1 MGPGSDSSRARE
13 RPVLLCYDGSPDS
26 VEAIQQ
32 AAELTGGGPALV
44 LNVWLP
50 PSALIL
56 AGRIVGDD
64 HPLAPA
70 IAEFDEGAQRDA
82 ESLAGQGVEIANKAG
97 FEATP
102 LTTKAARG
110 TWRRIVELAEEN
122 DVRAVVVGSHGRS
135 AAASAVLGSVSHG
148 VVQHC
153 ERPVVVVP
161 CSTEHQAEAAQG

>member
-1 MGPGSDSSRARE
+1 MGPDPENSEARE

-32 AAELTGGGPALV
+32 AGELTGGGPALV

-56 AGRIVGDD
+56 AGRTVGDD

-70 IAEFDEGAQRDA
+70 IAEFDEGAQEDA
-82 ESLAGQGVEIANKAG
+82 ESLAGQGVEIANNAG
-97 FEATP
+97 FEAIP
-102 LTTKAARG
+102 LTTKAAHG
-110 TWRRIVELAEEN
+110 TWRRIVKLAEDN

-135 AAASAVLGSVSHG
+135 APASAMLGSVSHG

-153 ERPVVVVP
+153 RRPVVVVP
-161 CSTEHQAEAAQG
+161 RSAEHQAAQD

>member
-1 MGPGSDSSRARE
+1 MGPDSESSEARG
-13 RPVLLCYDGSPDS
+13 RPVLLCYDGSTDS

-32 AAELTGGGPALV
+32 AGELTGGGPALV

-56 AGRIVGDD
+56 AGRIAGDGR
-64 HPLAPA
+64 PLAPA
-70 IAEFDEGAQRDA
+70 IAEFDERAQEDA
-82 ESLAGQGVEIANKAG
+82 ESLARQGVEIANKAG

-102 LTTKAARG
+102 LTNKAARG

-153 ERPVVVVP
+153 SRPVVVVP
-161 CSTEHQAEAAQG
+161 CSTEHRAKQD